1 MRLLLLALLI
11 APSALAQSPAYPDAP
26 RGDVR
31 DDYFGTTVADP
42 YRWMETMD
50 DPDVLAWVDAQ
61 NNLSRPM
68 LEALPSRAALVERLD
83 ELWTIESYGMPRE
96 EGGRYFYTYTDGTQ
110 DQSILYVSDD
120 LQGDGRVLLDPNT
133 LSDDATI
140 SLSGWSPSPD
150 GKLLAYG
157 LSDGGT
163 DWRSWHLL
171 DVATGEKLPDVIEGI
186 KFSGVSWLPDGSGF
200 YYSRYPLAAPTS
212 ERPYDDQ
219 LQPVVY
225 LHVVGEPQS
234 ADAEVF
240 RVTDHPTRTP
250 YASQTEDGRFLV
262 VNLFDGYFANGIYV
276 QDLMTDSEPRRL
288 LDAWD
293 ARYTFLGNDGRTFYF
308 QTTLDAPNGKVIGVD
323 FDAPERDNW
332 TEIIAQSDEPLQ
344 GASYVGGHLVA
355 NYLRDVTT
363 QIRLHDLDGS
373 LVRTV
378 DLPGLGSAGGFGGDA
393 DQTQTF
399 YSFSSFTTPGA
410 IYSYD
415 IATGESALW
424 KQAQASGI
432 DPDDYAVEQVFYP
445 STDGIRIPMFIVGR
459 KALERT
465 GDTPTLLYGYG
476 GFNVSLTPGYSASRM
491 AWLERGGLLAI
502 PNIRGGGE
510 YGEAWHRAGTKLQKQ
525 NVFDDFIAAAQYLI
539 DEGYTNP
546 NKLAIQG
553 GSNGGLLVGAVLL
566 QRPDLF
572 AAALPAVGVLD
583 MLRYHTAS
591 ANARQWS
598 SDYGLSENEDEFAAQ
613 LAYSPVHNTQP
624 GECYPATLV
633 TTAMLDD
640 RVVAWHSFK
649 FAAAL
654 QHAQSDGCPNPIL
667 LRVETRQGHGAGTPR
682 WMRIDQT
689 ADVWA
694 FVMDALGM
702 DG

>member
-1 MRLLLLALLI
+1 MRLLLLVLLI
-11 APSALAQSPAYPDAP
+11 APTALAQPLTYPDAP
-26 RGDVR
+26 RGSVT

-42 YRWMETMD
+42 YRWMEAMD
-50 DPDVLAWVDAQ
+50 DAEVLNWVDAQ
-61 NNLSRPM
+61 NNLSRPL
-68 LEALPSRAALVERLD
+68 LEALPSRARLVERLD
-83 ELWTIESYGMPRE
+83 ELWTIESYGTPRE

-120 LQGDGRVLLDPNT
+120 LDGEGRVLLDPNA
-133 LSDDATI
+133 LSDDATV

-150 GKLLAYG
+150 GRMLAYG

-163 DWRSWHLL
+163 DWRSWHLM
-171 DVATGEKLPDVIEGI
+171 DVSTGEKMSDVIEGI
-186 KFSGVSWLPDGSGF
+186 KFSGISWLPDGSGF
-200 YYSRYPLAAPTS
+200 YYSRYPLAAAGS
-212 ERPYDDQ
+212 ERPYDDK

-225 LHVVGEPQS
+225 LHVIGEPQTE
-234 ADAEVF
+234 DAEVF

-250 YASQTEDGRFLV
+250 YAAQTEDGRYLV

-276 QDLMTDSEPRRL
+276 QDLMTDAEPGRL
-288 LDAWD
+288 LDDWD
-293 ARYTFLGNDGRTFYF
+293 ARYTFLGNDGTTFFF
-308 QTTLDAPNGKVIGVD
+308 QTTLDAPNGKVIAIDLDNPG
-323 FDAPERDNW
+323 RDEW
-332 TEIIAQSDEPLQ
+332 REIIPEANQSLQ
-344 GASYVGGHLVA
+344 GVSLTGGHLIT
-355 NYLRDVTT
+355 NYLRDVKTR
-363 QIRLHDLDGS
+363 IRIHDLDGD
-373 LVRTV
+373 LVREV
-378 DLPGLGSAGGFGGDA
+378 LLPGVGSAGGFGGDA

-410 IYSYD
+410 IYRYD

-432 DPDDYAVEQVFYP
+432 DPDEYHVDQVFYA
-445 STDGIRIPMFIVGR
+445 SKDRTRIPMFIVR
-459 KALERT
+459 KKDVERT
-465 GDTPTLLYGYG
+465 GDAPTLLYGYG

-525 NVFDDFIAAAQYLI
+525 NVFDDFIAAAEYLI
-539 DEGYTNP
+539 DNDYTNSD
-546 NKLAIQG
+546 KLAIQG
-553 GSNGGLLVGAVLL
+553 GSNGGLLVGAVML

-613 LAYSPVHNTQP
+613 MAYSPVHNAQT
-624 GECYPATLV
+624 GTCYPATLV

-640 RVVAWHSFK
+640 RVSAWHSFK
-649 FAAAL
+649 FAAAM
-654 QHAQSDGCPNPIL
+654 QHAQSDDCANPIL

-689 ADVWA
+689 ADTWA